1 VISTLRD
8 QHSAQ
13 DMNDTEAPTMRLG
26 LTSIRSA
33 VKRKFAAA
41 QASGDLIF
49 SETEV
54 TLLRTKHGLTIIRG
68 QAPENPIYLQFQL
81 RYCPAL
87 GKKPTDDKAPTPA
100 KKVKFDPFEDPSDE
114 LLVARIPASNHKY
127 NLVLN
132 KYPVIPNHFILATK
146 ANLPQTDLLDPED
159 LATTYACL
167 RAWRDDHSSDP
178 TEDNDLF
185 AFFNSGPDSGASQP
199 HRHIQFLPVGDMK
212 HGLTAEDA
220 LPWQPLMKDLR
231 VSHPL
236 AARLPQT
243 LRYDPRLPFLMLNTP
258 LSDSL
263 ASPAKLYERYLFL
276 LRAARALSQNPS
288 TAASGDAI
296 DLSSIDITDP
306 PGSKHVNFSYNLA
319 LTLKHMA
326 ICPRRSETTDIPGLE
341 AGKHQV
347 ALNGTVLGGTMMVK
361 HPEEWEALKSMD
373 GTEELEEML
382 ARIGFPPTGTSGND
396 PSGKL

>member
-1 VISTLRD
+1 MS
-8 QHSAQ
+8 
-13 DMNDTEAPTMRLG
+13 DTEAQTMRLG

-41 QASGDLIF
+41 QTSGDLIF

-87 GKKPTDDKAPTPA
+87 GKKPTDDKGATPA
-100 KKVKFDPFEDPSDE
+100 KKTKFDPFEDPSVE
-114 LLVARIPASNHKY
+114 LLVARIPAANHKY

-146 ANLPQTDLLDPED
+146 VNLPQTDLLDPED
-159 LATTYACL
+159 LATAYACL

-199 HRHIQFLPVGDMK
+199 HRHIQFLPVGNMK
-212 HGLTAEDA
+212 HGLTPEDA

-231 VSHPL
+231 VPHPL
-236 AARLPQT
+236 ASRLPQA
-243 LRYDPRLPFLMLNTP
+243 LKYDPRLPFLMLNTP
-258 LSDSL
+258 LSDGL
-263 ASPAKLYERYLFL
+263 ASPSKLYERYLFL
-276 LRAARALSQNPS
+276 LRAARVLSQTPS
-288 TAASGDAI
+288 IASSDEPI
-296 DLSSIDITDP
+296 DLSSIDITNP
-306 PGSKHVNFSYNLA
+306 PESKHVSFSYNLA

-361 HPEEWEALKSMD
+361 HAEEWETLKNMN

-382 ARIGFPPTGTSGND
+382 SKIGFPPTSTSD
-396 PSGKL
+396 DERSGKL